1 MYKII
6 DIKNIIEV
14 LLIIPIFLMQE
25 LISSLLD
32 VLNKNR
38 NSIVRVLSN
47 YPFNSCGE
55 NQLTGLSDKWE
66 WIV

>member
-14 LLIIPIFLMQE
+14 LLIIPIFFMQE
-25 LISSLLD
+25 LINSLLN

-38 NSIVRVLSN
+38 NSIARVLSN
-47 YPFNSCGE
+47 YPFNSSGE
-55 NQLTGLSDKWE
+55 NQLTGLSDKWD